1 VSHRSR
7 LTDTRTATALLDEA
21 AAIVEAEWMLLE
33 QDEDL
38 WREVADLFAE
48 MPAPRPCS
56 PRAGVATSQLRR
68 PRKPL
73 ADNPWRWHPRGW
85 PPLQVWATQRSPPW
99 TLVVSTERLLSD
111 WGVMP

>member
-48 MPAPRPCS
+48 MPRPGPVRPAPGSRPPNCGGHGNRW
-56 PRAGVATSQLRR
+56 PITRGAGTREAGHHCRYGLPSVPLRG
-68 PRKPL
+68 
-73 ADNPWRWHPRGW
+73 PWWY
-85 PPLQVWATQRSPPW
+85 
-99 TLVVSTERLLSD
+99 LLK
-111 WGVMP
+111 GYCRTGE